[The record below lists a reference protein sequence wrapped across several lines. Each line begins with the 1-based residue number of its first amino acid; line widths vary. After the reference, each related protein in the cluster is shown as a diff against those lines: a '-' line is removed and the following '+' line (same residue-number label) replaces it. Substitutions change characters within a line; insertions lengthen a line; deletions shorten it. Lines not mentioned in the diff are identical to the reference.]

1 MSENWPS
8 PQAWVCPWSICSHTQ
23 AQQCRA
29 EKDPRKG
36 CGGRFPAMTA
46 AADAKKS
53 IGPPQ
58 AASGCSH
65 TARSDD
71 QSKVDDQEPT
81 TGSSH
86 G

>member
-1 MSENWPS
+1 MSETS
-8 PQAWVCPWSICSHTQ
+8 PFTQTWVCPWSICSHTQ

-58 AASGCSH
+58 TASDSH
-65 TARSDD
+65 RSA
-71 QSKVDDQEPT
+71 
-81 TGSSH
+81 GSDEQNQ
-86 G
+86 GGAQGKGET